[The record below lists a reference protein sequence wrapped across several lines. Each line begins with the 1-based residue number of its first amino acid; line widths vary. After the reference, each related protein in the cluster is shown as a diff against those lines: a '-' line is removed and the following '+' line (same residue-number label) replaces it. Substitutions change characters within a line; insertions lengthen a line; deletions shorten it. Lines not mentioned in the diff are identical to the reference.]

1 MKVVSFRLYWL
12 AILLPSLLEVSRQIS
27 NLSVINVSNGT
38 CTSRQISVHSDQLNQ
53 TKGAALTNVDMRL
66 GTLESSSHSS
76 GRHPVVR
83 EDILHWVDGGRPLG
97 GVLAGP

>member
-1 MKVVSFRLYWL
+1 M
-12 AILLPSLLEVSRQIS
+12 S

-38 CTSRQISVHSDQLNQ
+38 CTRRQISVHQGQLDQ
-53 TKGAALTNVDMRL
+53 TKGAALTNVDMGL
-66 GTLESSSHSS
+66 VTLESSSHSS

-83 EDILHWVDGGRPLG
+83 EDVLHWVDSGRPLC